1 MRWEYFIHLHLSLL
15 NRVIISH
22 VDEILAIWKIL
33 EMHIF
38 SVDVSNLQMMKLPLH
53 LCSKTVNYKF
63 AYVSF
68 VSFLPI
74 ITQNHKVQGQ
84 SHMSNIHTSL
94 WLLVTKMRK
103 KMWWHINCHNS
114 LHWIYDQIIVLKMQF
129 VKLPED
135 IISCLIIC
143 IW

>member
-22 VDEILAIWKIL
+22 VDEILAIWKTL
-33 EMHIF
+33 EMHI
-38 SVDVSNLQMMKLPLH
+38 SVDISNLQMMKLPLH

>member
-22 VDEILAIWKIL
+22 VDEILAIWKTL

-38 SVDVSNLQMMKLPLH
+38 SVDISNLQMMKLPLH